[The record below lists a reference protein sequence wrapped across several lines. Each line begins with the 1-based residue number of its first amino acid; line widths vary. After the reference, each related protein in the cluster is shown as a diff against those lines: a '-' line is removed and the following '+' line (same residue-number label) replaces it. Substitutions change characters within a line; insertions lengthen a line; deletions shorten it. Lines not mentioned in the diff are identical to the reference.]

1 MNLFS
6 TIGSKLS
13 SGLSALNPITAGLQ
27 IVGGIASGI
36 SSYQAAGEGLKQL
49 GKSKELLNQQEASL
63 SDITSTKK
71 NIATEERKEDV
82 GFLMSTEGARKEDLT
97 KVLGQ
102 RMQKSGFKT
111 DNQVQN
117 IYDTSLEKIMFS
129 GEKAMSAIDR
139 KFGRE
144 IVSIDESEASQLA
157 QIAQARQ
164 NIRMQEAQF
173 KKDRTGL
180 GIISNIV

>member
-6 TIGSKLS
+6 QIGSKVGK
-13 SGLSALNPITAGLQ
+13 GLSMLNPVTAGLQ
-27 IVGGIASGI
+27 IIGGVAS
-36 SSYQAAGEGLKQL
+36 SVMSYQAAGEGLKQL
-49 GKSKELLNQQEASL
+49 GQSKELLNQQEASL
-63 SDITSTKK
+63 SDITATKK
-71 NIATEERKEDV
+71 NIATEERKEDA
-82 GFLMSTEGARKEDLT
+82 GFLMSTESGRKEDLT
-97 KVLGQ
+97 MALGK
-102 RMQKSGFKT
+102 RIQKSGFVT

-164 NIRMQEAQF
+164 NIRMQESQF
-173 KKDRTGL
+173 KRDRTGL
-180 GIISNIV
+180 GIISNMV

>member
-6 TIGSKLS
+6 KIGSKLS
-13 SGLSALNPITAGLQ
+13 TGLSMMNPITAGLQ

-36 SSYQAAGEGLKQL
+36 TAYQAAGEGLKQL
-49 GKSKELLNQQEASL
+49 AQSKELLNQQEASL
-63 SDITSTKK
+63 TDITATKK
-71 NIATEERKEDV
+71 NIATEERKEDI
-82 GFLMSTEGARKEDLT
+82 GFLTSAEGQRKEDLMMA
-97 KVLGQ
+97 LGQ
-102 RMQKSGFKT
+102 RMQRGGFAT
-111 DNQVQN
+111 DKQVQN

-129 GEKAMSAIDR
+129 GEKAQSAIDR

-144 IVSIDESEASQLA
+144 IVNIDESEASQLA

-173 KKDRTGL
+173 KRDRTGL
-180 GIISNIV
+180 GIISNML